1 MADNPINMEFAK
13 IVAANYTV
21 EEQPMWE
28 MTSEALEQEDTNDEI
43 IDIMTIAFIPKLGR
57 IDLLIVPENFKYKD
71 GFGVDD
77 GEI

>member
-1 MADNPINMEFAK
+1 LADNPTNLEFAK

-28 MTSEALEQEDTNDEI
+28 MTSEALQEEENGDI
-43 IDIMTIAFIPKLGR
+43 IDILTVAYIPNLGR
-57 IDLLIVPENFKYKD
+57 IDILIVPENFKYGD

-77 GEI
+77 GSF

>member
-1 MADNPINMEFAK
+1 LADNPTNLEFAK

-28 MTSEALEQEDTNDEI
+28 MTSEALQEEESQDI
-43 IDIMTIAFIPKLGR
+43 IDILTVAYIPNLGR
-57 IDLLIVPENFKYKD
+57 IDILIVPENFKYGD

-77 GEI
+77 GAI

>member
-1 MADNPINMEFAK
+1 MADNPTNLEFAK

-28 MTSEALEQEDTNDEI
+28 MTSEALQEEENGDI
-43 IDIMTIAFIPKLGR
+43 IDILTVAYIPNLGR
-57 IDLLIVPENFKYKD
+57 IDILIVPENFKYGD

-77 GEI
+77 GAI